1 MERTKT
7 ALIVGASGYVGRCLC
22 KILSKSCQ
30 VFGTFYR
37 NPVSFEG
44 ERVCVDIRDEDAVQN
59 LVGQIRPDIIFHLAW
74 DLNDLD
80 RCIVEGT
87 KNLLRARNERC
98 STSRFIFISTDAVFD
113 GENGPYKESDIPAPI
128 WPYGV
133 AKRKA
138 EIGVLAA
145 GGTVVRTSLVYGFE
159 PMDPRTAVLECGL
172 ETGNFSYPYFSDEI
186 RCPVFVEDLCGALFE
201 LAYADNNETN
211 ILHIAGPEA
220 ISRYEFA
227 CKLARFLEH
236 DPERIPRG
244 IKSDSGE
251 IRPLDLSMDISLA
264 KTLFETKLR
273 SIAQVV
279 RRLEGEKRRSLRKN
293 G

>member
-1 MERTKT
+1 MRV
-7 ALIVGASGYVGRCLC
+7 LIVGASGYVGQCLC
-22 KILSKSCQ
+22 KILSKSYQ

-37 NPVSFEG
+37 NQVSFEG
-44 ERVCVDIRDEDAVQN
+44 ERVCVDIRNEDAVQN
-59 LVGQIRPDIIFHLAW
+59 LVERIRPDVIFHFAW
-74 DLNDLD
+74 DLNDLEG
-80 RCIVEGT
+80 CIVEGT
-87 KNLLRARNERC
+87 RNLLRARREC
-98 STSRFIFISTDAVFD
+98 YPTSRFIFISTDAVFD
-113 GENGPYKESDIPAPI
+113 GENGPYKESDIPRPV

-133 AKRKA
+133 AKRSA
-138 EIGVLAA
+138 EIAVLDA
-145 GGTVVRTSLVYGFE
+145 GGVVVRTSLVYGFD
-159 PMDPRTAVLECGL
+159 PMDPRTAVLKRGL
-172 ETGNFSYPYFSDEI
+172 ETGNFSYVYFSDEL
-186 RCPVFVEDLCGALFE
+186 RCPIFVEDLCGALFE
-201 LAYADNNETN
+201 LAYADNNEMN

-273 SIAQVV
+273 SIEEVSD
-279 RRLEGEKRRSLRKN
+279 R
-293 G
+293 

>member
-1 MERTKT
+1 MRV
-7 ALIVGASGYVGRCLC
+7 LIVGASGYVGRCLC
-22 KILSKSCQ
+22 KILSESYK

-44 ERVCVDIRDEDAVQN
+44 ERTCVDIRDDDAVQN
-59 LVGQIRPDIIFHLAW
+59 LVDRVRPDIIFHLAW
-74 DLNDLD
+74 DLNDLEG
-80 RCIVEGT
+80 CIVAGT
-87 KNLLRARNERC
+87 KNLLRAKNEHC

-113 GENGPYKESDIPAPI
+113 GENGPYKESDIPRPV

-138 EIGVLAA
+138 ELEVLAA
-145 GGTVVRTSLVYGFE
+145 GGTVVRTSLVYGFN
-159 PMDPRTAVLECGL
+159 PTDPRTDTLLEGL
-172 ETGNFSYPYFSDEI
+172 KTGIWRYSYFTDEI
-186 RCPVFVEDLCGALFE
+186 RCPIFVDNLCSALFE
-201 LAYADNNETN
+201 LAYADNNEMN

-251 IRPLDLSMDISLA
+251 IRPLNLSMDIFLA
-264 KTLFETKLR
+264 KTLFKTKLR
-273 SIAQVV
+273 SIEEVLD
-279 RRLEGEKRRSLRKN
+279 RRGLF
-293 G
+293 

>member
-1 MERTKT
+1 MRV
-7 ALIVGASGYVGRCLC
+7 LIVGASGYVGRCLC
-22 KILSKSCQ
+22 KILSKSYQ

-37 NPVSFEG
+37 NPVSFE
-44 ERVCVDIRDEDAVQN
+44 EESTCVDIRDEDAVQN
-59 LVGQIRPDIIFHLAW
+59 LVDRVRPNIIFHLAW
-74 DLNDLD
+74 DLNDLEG
-80 RCIVEGT
+80 CIVAGT
-87 KNLLRARNERC
+87 KNLLRARNEHC

-113 GENGPYKESDIPAPI
+113 GERGLYRESDVPAPI

-138 EIGVLAA
+138 EVDTVAA

-159 PMDPRTAVLECGL
+159 PMDPRTAVLKRGL
-172 ETGNFSYPYFSDEI
+172 ETGNFSYPYFLDEI
-186 RCPVFVEDLCGALFE
+186 RCPVFVDDLCSALFE
-201 LAYADNNETN
+201 LAYADNNEMN

-251 IRPLDLSMDISLA
+251 NRPLNLSMDISLA
-264 KTLFETKLR
+264 KTLFKTKLR
-273 SIAQVV
+273 SIEEVLD
-279 RRLEGEKRRSLRKN
+279 R
-293 G
+293 

>member
-1 MERTKT
+1 MRV
-7 ALIVGASGYVGRCLC
+7 LIVGASGYVGRCLC
-22 KILSKSCQ
+22 KTLSKSYR

-37 NPVSFEG
+37 KPVSFEG
-44 ERVCVDIRDEDAVQN
+44 ERICLDIRDEVAVQN

-74 DLNDLD
+74 DLNDLEG
-80 RCIVEGT
+80 CIVEGT
-87 KNLLRARNERC
+87 RNLLRAGSERC

-113 GENGPYKESDIPAPI
+113 GENGPYKESDIPRPV

-133 AKRKA
+133 AKRSA
-138 EIGVLAA
+138 EIAVLDA
-145 GGTVVRTSLVYGFE
+145 GGVVVRTSLVYGFD
-159 PMDPRTAVLECGL
+159 PMDPRTKILLEGL
-172 ETGNFSYPYFSDEI
+172 KTGIWKYPYFADEI
-186 RCPVFVEDLCGALFE
+186 RCPIFVEDLCGALFE
-201 LAYADNNETN
+201 LAYADNNEMN
-211 ILHIAGPEA
+211 ILHIAGPEV

-251 IRPLDLSMDISLA
+251 IRPLRLSMDISLA
-264 KTLFETKLR
+264 KTLLKTKLR

-279 RRLEGEKRRSLRKN
+279 RR
-293 G
+293 